1 MFCITCPSLLYNFLL
16 VITNTHFRILLLL
29 LHGHVMQLGWKMVFV
44 DSLTSRIPFPSF
56 QQHCHTSFPLYHQ
69 AELGSLFRKTVSI
82 FFVSKSNRHAI
93 MICTY
98 NFKVFWNNVHNW
110 KSFQNIS
117 VLSTPLIFTSLSSN
131 AVTFDNPKCGPDS
144 QGSEVHMYVQVGNI
158 ANENGICCCKA
169 VFHLRIL
176 STSYSSLC
184 QSSAFQNNFGFHLW
198 NNI

>member
-1 MFCITCPSLLYNFLL
+1 MT
-16 VITNTHFRILLLL
+16 
-29 LHGHVMQLGWKMVFV
+29 
-44 DSLTSRIPFPSF
+44 TSACN
-56 QQHCHTSFPLYHQ
+56 Q
-69 AELGSLFRKTVSI
+69 
-82 FFVSKSNRHAI
+82 SNRHAI

-158 ANENGICCCKA
+158 ANENGNCCCKA

-184 QSSAFQNNFGFHLW
+184 QSSAFQNNFGFNVR
-198 NNI
+198 NNNNWQFLGFESIRWKWCNWSPCKLSTSM